1 MERGNLKTV
10 YMKVTMDEFELPV
23 AVADSVAELAK
34 MVGVKPN
41 AIYHALSYQEKHGR
55 KRCYKRI
62 EITED
67 EQI

>member
-1 MERGNLKTV
+1 MGKKLKTV

-23 AVADSVAELAK
+23 AIADSAVELAK

-41 AIYHALSYQEKHGR
+41 TVLKSIYYSKKHGWKSR
-55 KRCYKRI
+55 YKRI